1 MRGIFFAQKN
11 FYPKPLS
18 FAIQMYGKWGV
29 FFCSK
34 KYYPRPWSFAFF
46 IVKIM
51 SFPLFSAII
60 PPCYLYICIIFANGN
75 DKIVCIR
82 NKFRLQSPEQRLFH
96 LRSCSRSIIRKDY
109 KLCSPEHQ
117 RSARNFH
124 YPRLLATLPSVIRYI
139 EHENHFYIKLLL
151 T

>member
-46 IVKIM
+46 MHGKWGGVIFKK
-51 SFPLFSAII
+51 FCPRPL
-60 PPCYLYICIIFANGN
+60 IFAIQKHGKWE
-75 DKIVCIR
+75 DKTSVNLLIHVATELKYHER
-82 NKFRLQSPEQRLFH
+82 NL
-96 LRSCSRSIIRKDY
+96 
-109 KLCSPEHQ
+109 
-117 RSARNFH
+117 
-124 YPRLLATLPSVIRYI
+124 
-139 EHENHFYIKLLL
+139 
-151 T
+151 